1 MVVRRALFVA
11 RSRPAWPEGLLSRDR
26 PAPSPQVRHRMP
38 NPVLNERTLRQA
50 AAEEGGPGWAAPA
63 SYDASPGV
71 GHEPL
76 PGAVDDGPISPYRS
90 NRFTVAGAARV
101 TGILFALLLVGGIAG
116 WVAVPSA
123 PEGTVTFPGWLLLP
137 VLGALGLA
145 FLTVF
150 KPHLARITAPLYAL
164 AEGVALG
171 AISHVYESQWNGI
184 VVQAVL
190 GTAGVFGAML
200 FLYSTRIIK
209 VTDRMRRMVIA
220 ATFGIMAIYV
230 VGLLASLFGRSLSF
244 ISAPTGFGIVFSFVV
259 VGVAAFNLA
268 LDFDMIERAQKAAAP
283 RQLEWFAAFGLMVTV
298 VWLYLEMLRLLA
310 KLNRR

>member
-1 MVVRRALFVA
+1 MRWWCSARRSPAIVPATLPRHPF
-11 RSRPAWPEGLLSRDR
+11 RPN
-26 PAPSPQVRHRMP
+26 PQVRQPMP

-50 AAEEGGPGWAAPA
+50 AVQEDGAGWAAPT
-63 SYDASPGV
+63 SYQPRPGTAY
-71 GHEPL
+71 EPQ
-76 PGAVDDGPISPYRS
+76 PSAIDDGPISPYRT

-101 TGILFALLLVGGIAG
+101 TAILFELLIAGGIAG
-116 WVAVPSA
+116 WAAVTSS

-137 VLGALGLA
+137 VLGAFGLA
-145 FLTVF
+145 ILTVF
-150 KPHLARITAPLYAL
+150 KPHLARITAPIYAL
-164 AEGVALG
+164 TEGVALG

-200 FLYSTRIIK
+200 FLYTTRIIK

-230 VGLLASLFGRSLSF
+230 VGMLARLFGSSLSF
-244 ISAPTGFGIVFSFVV
+244 ISQPTGFGIVFSLVV
-259 VGVAAFNLA
+259 VAVAAFNLA
-268 LDFDMIERAQKAAAP
+268 LDFDVIERAQKAAAP
-283 RQLEWFAAFGLMVTV
+283 RELEWFAAFGLMVTV